1 MDESLSVTDFCQT
14 SSFFWPAVSPSGT
27 LLAFYREV
35 DDQDTISLLNLDTG
49 TITPIRSDLSLT
61 STHRIVWNR
70 MEDGLYIHY
79 CATDAERTDIYALGL
94 DGTTQPVV
102 TREGGCWLWDISPN
116 NRSLLYSHRH
126 PEADL
131 WDSPRR
137 LYRYDRET
145 DTHHQL
151 TPDDQFVLTQ
161 GINYSN
167 DGEWIS
173 YAAATEADENLLE
186 ASSVYITRADG
197 TDTQL
202 LDIGTDGSRTMV
214 KDWHPTE
221 RRLLVYDTA
230 PIDQCGVYDISTD
243 VMTWFGEQDIQE
255 KPVVW
260 LPGGDRFLAIRKAQ
274 TTTTPIV
281 YDWQAE
287 HARELAVSGSCSY
300 IPTATD
306 ALIID
311 ARRILVP
318 RSTPTKPLELLA
330 YDLQTDTT
338 TRLLGTDGGI
348 DPSRLVDPDTITYDS
363 IDGCSIEALL
373 YRTDSHPSPAIV
385 LVHGGRHG
393 RASRSYHWPSQ
404 FLVDRGLTV
413 LRPNYR
419 GSAGRG
425 NTFKQA
431 QYGDLG
437 GYDAMDV
444 AAGGQWLRRQDWS
457 DENRIAVYGHS
468 YGGYLT
474 YLQMVRYSNV
484 WAAGI
489 AAAGLTDL
497 VAIYE
502 SNPDLPGLHE
512 MGDPD
517 DNPALLRQRSPITHI
532 EQFEGPLLML
542 HGSEDMVSPVSH
554 ARRFRDA
561 LREHDF
567 EEGET
572 FVYHEYTDEGH
583 ALVEQDQILRHWHA
597 VEDFLNRH
605 TPLCPQ

>member
-1 MDESLSVTDFCQT
+1 MGESLSVTDFYHT
-14 SSFFWPAVSPSGT
+14 SSFFWPAVSPSGRS
-27 LLAFYREV
+27 LAFYREV
-35 DDQDTISLLNLDTG
+35 DDQDTISLLDLETG
-49 TITPIRSDLSLT
+49 TITPIRSDHSLT
-61 STHRIVWNR
+61 STHRIVWDR
-70 MEDGLYIHY
+70 TEESLYIHH
-79 CATDAERTDIYALGL
+79 CDTEAEQTDIYTLGL

-102 TREGGCWLWDISPN
+102 TRDGRCWLWDISPD
-116 NRSLLYSHRH
+116 NRSLLYSHRQ

-131 WDSPRR
+131 WDSPRC
-137 LYRYDRET
+137 LYRYDRDT

-151 TPDDQFVLTQ
+151 TPADQFVLTQ

-173 YAAATEADENLLE
+173 YAAATEANDSLLE
-186 ASSVYITRADG
+186 ASRVYITRADG
-197 TDTQL
+197 TDTQV
-202 LDIGTDGSRTMV
+202 LDIGTDGSRTMG

-221 RRLLVYDTA
+221 RRLLVSDTD
-230 PIDQCGVYDISTD
+230 PTYRCGVYDIPTD
-243 VMTWFGEQDIQE
+243 AMTWFGSKVIQE
-255 KPVVW
+255 KPLAW
-260 LPGGDRFLAIRKAQ
+260 LPGGDQFLAIRKAQ

-281 YDWQAE
+281 YDWQAK

-318 RSTPTKPLELLA
+318 RSTPTRPLELLA

-338 TRLLGTDGGI
+338 TRLLGTDDGI

-373 YRTDSHPSPAIV
+373 YRANTQPSPAIV

-393 RASRSYHWPSQ
+393 RASESYHWSSQ
-404 FLVDRGLTV
+404 FLVDRGVTV

-419 GSAGRG
+419 GSSGRG
-425 NTFKQA
+425 SAFKQA

-444 AAGGQWLRRQDWS
+444 AAGGQWLRRQDWINR
-457 DENRIAVYGHS
+457 ENVAVYGHS

-474 YLQMVRYSNV
+474 YLQMVRYPNV

-517 DNPALLRQRSPITHI
+517 DNPALLRQRSPLTHV

-542 HGSEDMVSPVSH
+542 HGDDDMVSPVSH
-554 ARRFRDA
+554 ARRFREA
-561 LREHDF
+561 LREHGF
-567 EEGET
+567 EEGEA
-572 FVYHEYTDEGH
+572 FEYHEQSDQGH
-583 ALVEQDQILRHWHA
+583 ALIEQDQIRHHWETVA
-597 VEDFLNRH
+597 TFLSRR
-605 TPLCPQ
+605 LAL